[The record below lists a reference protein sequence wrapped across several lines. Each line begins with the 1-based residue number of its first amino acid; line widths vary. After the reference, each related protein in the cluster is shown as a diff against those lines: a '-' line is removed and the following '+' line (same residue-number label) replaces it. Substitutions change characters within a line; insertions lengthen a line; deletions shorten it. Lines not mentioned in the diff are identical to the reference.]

1 MTGRRPGRPV
11 GFGAHQALEYL
22 LAALVISTGV
32 RARTGV
38 LVPVLAAGLAVL
50 ALAAVTDGPL
60 AALRGLSRRA
70 HAAADWVLVAGLA
83 VTPLVAV
90 DLGAHLAAA
99 VVLWL
104 AAAALAF
111 LARSTDYRG
120 RPGRRQA
127 AAPVAPVMGSHALN
141 DAARRLGRQAG
152 RAPRSLGRAVGR
164 YQARDRRFRQ

>member
-1 MTGRRPGRPV
+1 
-11 GFGAHQALEYL
+11 
-22 LAALVISTGV
+22 
-32 RARTGV
+32 
-38 LVPVLAAGLAVL
+38 VL

-70 HAAADWVLVAGLA
+70 HAAGDWVLVAGLV

-99 VVLWL
+99 VVLWM

-127 AAPVAPVMGSHALN
+127 AAAPVAPGTGSHALN
-141 DAARRLGRQAG
+141 DTARRLGRQAG

-164 YQARDRRFRQ
+164 YQGRDRRFRQ